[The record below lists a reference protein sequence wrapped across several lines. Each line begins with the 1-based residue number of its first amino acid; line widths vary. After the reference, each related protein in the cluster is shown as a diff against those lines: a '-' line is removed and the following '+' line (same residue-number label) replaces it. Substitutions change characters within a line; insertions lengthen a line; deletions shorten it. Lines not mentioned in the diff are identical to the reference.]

1 MPDRIPVGWLEAFRP
16 EVCVLP
22 SVRGM
27 IPLVCINMCRLCT
40 EYSLPVYIY
49 IYFFFSS
56 NLFTYSSLSV
66 LCCLAST
73 TCQGLGSHGYNS
85 RASSFSFVTATN
97 VVSACGFLSVRVGS
111 YSSRD
116 QNKQSQEQRRH
127 PAFFCSSFFL
137 RSCGGAHLL
146 FVCTICTTRYTVV
159 IIACILIRCSRNA

>member
-97 VVSACGFLSVRVGS
+97 VVSACGFVSVRVAS

-116 QNKQSQEQRRH
+116 QNSLKNRGDIQL
-127 PAFFCSSFFL
+127 FFALHFFYVVV
-137 RSCGGAHLL
+137 GGLIYYL
-146 FVCTICTTRYTVV
+146 FVQYVLPGTQ
-159 IIACILIRCSRNA
+159 